1 MLLHNNLSFVS
12 YDFRACRNK
21 RGEVAAVFSNIIL
34 QQDTNPRHHHHVYDL
49 LGPSKHVYGIS
60 LGPGLHEAVPIKSLP
75 ERKCVYI
82 HQHAYFVN
90 DTSPPCRNT
99 CLTVPKRF

>member
-60 LGPGLHEAVPIKSLP
+60 LGPGLHEAVPYQKP
-75 ERKCVYI
+75 ARKEMCVHSSTRI
-82 HQHAYFVN
+82 L
-90 DTSPPCRNT
+90 C
-99 CLTVPKRF
+99 K